1 MKRMGFEPPTEH
13 YDERIVDIDEQIC
26 ELIKKRKDLSNNN
39 PGFPTEKLITEWS
52 QKYSLYELFLNGVFG
67 HFYNEELFKPIVE
80 PEGFVKNIPILKSF
94 ERADLFYT
102 VTFVRQ
108 FQNASVVHLTIDRD
122 DTDEMPGAFREHHP
136 WFHLSI
142 DDGEGTDYDCRN
154 EGGGG
159 SGGHT
164 SYTYI
169 ISPPIPD
176 DFSNIKFVFKEGKT
190 PFKAKPTGFEFT
202 IKMDD

>member
-13 YDERIVDIDEQIC
+13 YDNRIEDIDEQIC
-26 ELIKKRKDLSNNN
+26 KLIKQRKDLTNNN
-39 PGFPTEKLITEWS
+39 PGFPTEQLINKWS
-52 QKYSLYELFLNGVFG
+52 KKYDLYELFLNGVFG

-94 ERADLFYT
+94 EKDDLFYT
-102 VTFVRQ
+102 VTFIRQ

-122 DTDEMPGAFREHHP
+122 DSDENPRDFLDHN
-136 WFHLSI
+136 WFSLTG
-142 DDGEGTDYDCRN
+142 DEGEGTEYDCRN

-164 SYTYI
+164 SYTFI
-169 ISPPIPD
+169 VSPPLPD
-176 DFSNIKFVFKEGKT
+176 DLSKTKLVFQETKT
-190 PFKAKPTGFEFT
+190 PYNTKLTGFEFT
-202 IKMDD
+202 IKMDN

>member
-13 YDERIVDIDEQIC
+13 YDSRIEDIDEQIC
-26 ELIKKRKDLSNNN
+26 KLIKQRKDLTNNN
-39 PGFPTEKLITEWS
+39 PGFPTEQLINKWS
-52 QKYSLYELFLNGVFG
+52 KKYDLYELFLNGVFG

-94 ERADLFYT
+94 EKDDLFYT

-122 DTDEMPGAFREHHP
+122 DSDENPRDFLDHN
-136 WFHLSI
+136 WFSLTV
-142 DDGEGTDYDCRN
+142 DDGEGTEYDCRN

-164 SYTYI
+164 SFTFI
-169 ISPPIPD
+169 VSPPLPD
-176 DFSNIKFVFKEGKT
+176 HLSKTKLVFQETKT
-190 PFKAKPTGFEFT
+190 PYNTKLTGFEFT
-202 IKMDD
+202 IKMDN